1 MWRSRLRKA
10 IFESEFATRAL
21 GFAAAFFLR
30 ALGATW
36 RISTEGPDPFR
47 TSAGP
52 HLGAMWHR
60 NAIVGAY
67 YFRDR
72 NIGAAVSRSRDG
84 ELITRLL
91 LRLGFRMP
99 SRGSSSRG
107 GAAALLGLVRLVEAG
122 TTITI
127 QTDGPRGPARVSKV
141 GIVSLARQTDQPIT
155 PLTFSARPCIQF
167 KSWDGT
173 LLPLPFARVLCSY
186 GEPLAP
192 PQDMDAEESVRVA
205 LDDELNRS
213 ADEADARFDLV
224 DPNRKTT

>member
-1 MWRSRLRKA
+1 
-10 IFESEFATRAL
+10 
-21 GFAAAFFLR
+21 
-30 ALGATW
+30 
-36 RISTEGPDPFR
+36 
-47 TSAGP
+47 
-52 HLGAMWHR
+52 MWHR

-186 GEPLAP
+186 GEPLAA

-224 DPNRKTT
+224 DPNRETT